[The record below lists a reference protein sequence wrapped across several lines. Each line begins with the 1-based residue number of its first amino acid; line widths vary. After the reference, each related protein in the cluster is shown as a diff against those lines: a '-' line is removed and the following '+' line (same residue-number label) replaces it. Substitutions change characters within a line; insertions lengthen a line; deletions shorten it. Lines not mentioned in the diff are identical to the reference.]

1 MNANTVRLAKS
12 RAIAW
17 ETIDFNDKSKRETDP
32 LIVQQAIGTLTS
44 LDPIKGNDGSIN
56 TFNTNMYVRLVN
68 LTDDDV
74 VVSDGSLSYNHSIAE
89 GNSDYYFL
97 LRDDLNFAAI
107 RDGKAVDTGERVGA
121 DDVSFSLN
129 RAKDQEFCT

>member
-1 MNANTVRLAKS
+1 MSLQKTYKQLEQRLVFDKAYIAPLYNSFKAQGVNKDILDVNTVRLAKS

-17 ETIDFNDKSKRETDP
+17 EPIDFNDKSKRETDP

-56 TFNTNMYVRLVN
+56 TLNTNMYVRLVN

-89 GNSDYYFL
+89 GNSAL
-97 LRDDLNFAAI
+97 LFP
-107 RDGKAVDTGERVGA
+107 
-121 DDVSFSLN
+121 SS
-129 RAKDQEFCT
+129 